1 MFVNEAVMK
10 ITRPSPRTSGFTL
23 IEMLVVLLLLAVVM
37 IGLLQ
42 MLDGASMV
50 SKTQGDMARMTENL
64 RFMVSDIVRNMRMTG
79 TGGLPLLA
87 PGSGGALNVT
97 AIDVR
102 DNVASGEFTII
113 DGNGRTWTPIP
124 GTDVLTIRGV
134 IGGVVY
140 DLPGST
146 HITDYSGAGDSNF
159 EVRLTEQS
167 IFTPGRI
174 QPLPSLVKTGTPVL
188 FTLLWEM
195 PVVVGV
201 GQERYFSKYNI
212 GIVSADTSP
221 TGTAP
226 DRVLALP
233 IETSDTDYDAILSLN
248 EGGNFEPFQKEYV
261 ITAGLLDDLVYFVST
276 NFDGEPALFLWRTSV
291 NTVVELVDQVC
302 GLHVALGIDLDN
314 DGQVAEVGFAANDDE
329 WFFNAVNETD
339 ATAAQIALL
348 REVRV
353 SLTGRTTYRDLQYS
367 SSPPLPENSPKLTG
381 DDLRFRYRSH
391 TVRVSLR
398 SHPPMS

>member
-1 MFVNEAVMK
+1 MRTA
-10 ITRPSPRTSGFTL
+10 RPCSRASGFTL
-23 IEMLVVLLLLAVVM
+23 IEMLVVLALLATVM

-42 MLDGASMV
+42 MLDGASSV
-50 SKTQGDMARMTENL
+50 SKTQSDMAKMTENL
-64 RFMVSDIVRNMRMTG
+64 RFMVAEIVRNMRMTG

-87 PGSGGALNVT
+87 PGTGGTLSVT
-97 AIDVR
+97 AIDVQ
-102 DNVASGEFTII
+102 DNVASGGFTIL
-113 DGNGRTWTPIP
+113 DSSGRTWRATP

-134 IGGVVY
+134 IGGFVY

-146 HITDYSGAGDSNF
+146 GITGYYGGGDSDFVVTLN
-159 EVRLTEQS
+159 EES
-167 IFTPGRI
+167 PFTPGRI

-212 GIVSADTSP
+212 GIVSADSAP
-221 TGTAP
+221 TGTEP
-226 DRVLALP
+226 NRILTLP
-233 IETSDTDYDAILSLN
+233 IETANNEYQSILSLN
-248 EGGNFEPFQKEYV
+248 EGGDFEPFQQQYV
-261 ITAGLLDDLVYFVST
+261 ITAGLLDDLVYFVSK
-276 NFDGEPALFLWRTSV
+276 NFDGNPALFLWRPSE

-314 DGQVAEVGFAANDDE
+314 DGQISEIGTIANDDE
-329 WFFNAVNETD
+329 WFYNTTGETT
-339 ATAAQIALL
+339 ATPAQIALL

-353 SLTGRTTYRDLQYS
+353 SLTARTTHPDLRFS
-367 SSPPLPENSPKLTG
+367 ESPDLPENSPPVTG
-381 DDLRFRYRSH
+381 EDLRFRYRSH
-391 TVRVSLR
+391 SVQVSLR

>member
-1 MFVNEAVMK
+1 MRV
-10 ITRPSPRTSGFTL
+10 TRPSLGASGFTL
-23 IEMLVVLLLLAVVM
+23 IEMLVVIALLAVVM

-50 SKTQGDMARMTENL
+50 SKTQTDMTQMTENL
-64 RFMVSDIVRNMRMTG
+64 RFMVADIVRNMRMTG

-87 PGSGGALNVT
+87 PGSGGSLSVT
-97 AIDVR
+97 AIDVQ
-102 DNVASGEFTII
+102 DNVNSGEFTIT
-113 DGNGRTWTPIP
+113 DAGGRTWRALP

-134 IGGVVY
+134 IGGIVY
-140 DLPGST
+140 DVPGAVN
-146 HITDYSGAGDSNF
+146 IADYWGAGDSNF
-159 EVRLTEQS
+159 TVTLNEQS
-167 IFTPGRI
+167 PFTSGRV

-195 PVVVGV
+195 PVVVGL

-212 GIVSADTSP
+212 GIVSGDSSP

-226 DRVLALP
+226 DRVLTLP
-233 IETSDTDYDAILSLN
+233 IETSDSDYEEILSLN
-248 EGGNFEPFQKEYV
+248 EGGDFEPFQQEYV

-276 NFDGEPALFLWRTSV
+276 NFDGHPALFLWRPSE
-291 NTVVELVDQVC
+291 NTVVELVDQIC

-314 DGQVAEVGFAANDDE
+314 DGQIAEVGISANDDE
-329 WFFNAVNETD
+329 WFYNTISEST
-339 ATAAQIALL
+339 ATAAEIALL

-353 SLTGRTTYRDLQYS
+353 SLTGRTAHQDLQYTA
-367 SSPPLPENSPKLTG
+367 SPELPENSPPVTG
-381 DDLRFRYRSH
+381 DDLRYRYRSH
-391 TVRVSLR
+391 SVRVSLR